1 VGRVST
7 YTYDG
12 LGRLT
17 NEAESGATDATTYA
31 YTYDS
36 RSNRATLTASGAQ
49 SYTTAYNYDINDRL
63 LQTTKTMGQTKEIVN
78 YQYDANGNTLSALT
92 ETLTTGSG
100 TPSLSLGSDGGYE
113 LYTYNGFNQLVSTI
127 QDSVET
133 TYVYK
138 PDGLRYNKAT
148 NGTTTTHIWDGV
160 NIAAELTGS
169 TVTTYVRGIN
179 LITKGGGSQYYSF
192 NAHGD
197 VVQLTNSSG
206 TVTKNYRYDA
216 FGVEVDPQGTDT
228 NPWRYC
234 GEYWDKETGTVYL
247 RARYY
252 DPATSRMLSEDPMRA
267 ELNWY
272 TYCGNNPVTY
282 WDPLGL
288 ERIAISGGAYAAP
301 DSVHADGFKYNF
313 IETAL
318 RQIMDWLNLDGDE
331 AVMWIIADAGW
342 SAKEKKEFQGW
353 ADYRGFGIKFV
364 DNKQQVFDYINNKDG
379 NGRSKDPV
387 TAFSVFSHGFASN
400 DGVVSLGY
408 NYTRNYNK
416 NLDICKSDIF
426 DMIETSSF
434 RSPTSKFYSCNTGTS
449 GNGSFAQ
456 AWVNKFGGVTTAFVG
471 QSYYGNINV
480 VGPFFEKLAKK
491 IDRIVFGYTPSGS
504 FDYPVAG
511 DNASS
516 QIFHRTIPMAGGR
529 RAARRW

>member
-1 VGRVST
+1 VDKRQTTIVGEIISNQRTKTDYTGRKSI

-49 SYTTAYNYDINDRL
+49 SYTTAYSYDISDRL
-63 LQTTKTMGQTKEIVN
+63 LQTTKTTGQAKEIVN

-127 QDSVET
+127 QDGVET

-148 NGTTTTHIWDGV
+148 NGTTTTHIWDGA

-206 TVTKNYRYDA
+206 TVTKDYRYDA
-216 FGVEVDPQGTDT
+216 FGVEVDPQSTDT

-252 DPATSRMLSEDPMRA
+252 DSVVGRMLSEDVYRGNSRDSLS
-267 ELNWY
+267 LNLY
-272 TYCGNNPVTY
+272 IYCFNNPLVYIDPTGHVPQWLSDA
-282 WDPLGL
+282 WDYVY
-288 ERIAISGGAYAAP
+288 RSGKQ
-301 DSVHADGFKYNF
+301 V
-313 IETAL
+313 
-318 RQIMDWLNLDGDE
+318 
-331 AVMWIIADAGW
+331 VMG
-342 SAKEKKEFQGW
+342 
-353 ADYRGFGIKFV
+353 
-364 DNKQQVFDYINNKDG
+364 
-379 NGRSKDPV
+379 
-387 TAFSVFSHGFASN
+387 
-400 DGVVSLGY
+400 
-408 NYTRNYNK
+408 NYTD
-416 NLDICKSDIF
+416 DITILGTGGQ
-426 DMIETSSF
+426 IALV
-434 RSPTSKFYSCNTGTS
+434 SKH
-449 GNGSFAQ
+449 
-456 AWVNKFGGVTTAFVG
+456 
-471 QSYYGNINV
+471 
-480 VGPFFEKLAKK
+480 
-491 IDRIVFGYTPSGS
+491 
-504 FDYPVAG
+504 
-511 DNASS
+511 
-516 QIFHRTIPMAGGR
+516 QI
-529 RAARRW
+529 

>member
-49 SYTTAYNYDINDRL
+49 SYTTAYSYDINDRL
-63 LQTTKTMGQTKEIVN
+63 LQTTKTTGQTKEIVN
-78 YQYDANGNTLSALT
+78 YHYDANGNTLSALT

-127 QDSVET
+127 QDGVET

-148 NGTTTTHIWDGV
+148 NGNTTIHIWDGA

-179 LITKGGGSQYYSF
+179 LITKGGGSQYHSF

-216 FGVEVDPQGTDT
+216 FGVEVDPQGTDA

-234 GEYWDKETGTVYL
+234 GEYWDRETGTVYL

-252 DPATSRMLSEDPMRA
+252 DPVVGRMLSEDSTRA
-267 ELNWY
+267 RRMNIFDSHSVYNNFRLNGGVFRNQSDGQY
-272 TYCGNNPVTY
+272 VVNDPLSLNLYIYCQNNPIRFIDPSGHDPIPEWVRNINSGIGTKIDCEKGFEFYEKGSVNAYAGSVQRTINNAIDKILNYYFSSNLPKTGVPNSVGRTY
-282 WDPLGL
+282 NPDGSIRQ
-288 ERIAISGGAYAAP
+288 ERVYGPDGQPVRDTDYSHGGQGHEFPHTHDWVNGQRQGGVAVPKTQDNDGTAEIVVGGAVAVGTGY
-301 DSVHADGFKYNF
+301 VVYRIIRF
-313 IETAL
+313 I
-318 RQIMDWLNLDGDE
+318 
-331 AVMWIIADAGW
+331 
-342 SAKEKKEFQGW
+342 
-353 ADYRGFGIKFV
+353 
-364 DNKQQVFDYINNKDG
+364 
-379 NGRSKDPV
+379 P
-387 TAFSVFSHGFASN
+387 
-400 DGVVSLGY
+400 SLFPP
-408 NYTRNYNK
+408 
-416 NLDICKSDIF
+416 LW
-426 DMIETSSF
+426 
-434 RSPTSKFYSCNTGTS
+434 P
-449 GNGSFAQ
+449 
-456 AWVNKFGGVTTAFVG
+456 
-471 QSYYGNINV
+471 
-480 VGPFFEKLAKK
+480 
-491 IDRIVFGYTPSGS
+491 
-504 FDYPVAG
+504 
-511 DNASS
+511 
-516 QIFHRTIPMAGGR
+516 TIPAN
-529 RAARRW
+529 ALCP